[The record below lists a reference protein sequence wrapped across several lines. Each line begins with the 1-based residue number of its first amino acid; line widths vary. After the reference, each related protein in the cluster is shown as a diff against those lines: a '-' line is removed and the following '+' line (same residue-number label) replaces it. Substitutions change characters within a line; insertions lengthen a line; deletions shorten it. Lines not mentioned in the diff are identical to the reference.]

1 MKEIR
6 LFFNLR
12 IALKQ
17 TDVHWVEEELL
28 RLREEVFLEVLGR
41 VLRRIPFGRSLR
53 WTLRRNSMM

>member
-6 LFFNLR
+6 LSFELK

-28 RLREEVFLEVLGR
+28 RLREEVFLEVSQEG
-41 VLRRIPFGRSLR
+41 GEGD
-53 WTLRRNSMM
+53 